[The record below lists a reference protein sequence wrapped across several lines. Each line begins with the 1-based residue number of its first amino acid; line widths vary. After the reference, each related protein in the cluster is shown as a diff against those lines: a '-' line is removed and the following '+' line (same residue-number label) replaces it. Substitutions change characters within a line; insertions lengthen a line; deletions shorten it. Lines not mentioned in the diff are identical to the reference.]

1 VASGLVLKSFW
12 RIRQV
17 NPGFIAGHVL
27 AMEMELPTD
36 SKYRSEAEQAE
47 FFRRTIESVKTLPSV
62 RWAGVANVLPLDASS
77 ESTVGFLVE
86 NRPPLPSGQR
96 LPADYRAVSADY
108 FRAMGIPLRKG
119 RYFTDEDKADRPLV
133 VAISESL
140 ARRYWPD
147 GSDPIGQHLRFGNR
161 LASREIVGIVGD
173 VKHSGLDKQVTPAL
187 YTSYLQVPQMR
198 MSLVARTSADPAGMI
213 RAVKDRVYAVDKDQ
227 PMYKIRT
234 MDEAV
239 AQSQSP
245 ARFTLI
251 LLGMFAAVAVVL
263 AAVGTY
269 GVLSYAV
276 TQRTRE
282 IGIRIALGA
291 QRKEVLHLVL
301 AQGVKMALIG
311 VIIGLA
317 AAAGVTRL
325 MRSMLFGVSPTD
337 PWTFGAVAILLLLV
351 ALAACYIPARR
362 AMRVDPI
369 VALRWE

>member
-1 VASGLVLKSFW
+1 
-12 RIRQV
+12 
-17 NPGFIAGHVL
+17 
-27 AMEMELPTD
+27 
-36 SKYRSEAEQAE
+36 
-47 FFRRTIESVKTLPSV
+47 
-62 RWAGVANVLPLDASS
+62 
-77 ESTVGFLVE
+77 
-86 NRPPLPSGQR
+86 
-96 LPADYRAVSADY
+96 
-108 FRAMGIPLRKG
+108 
-119 RYFTDEDKADRPLV
+119 
-133 VAISESL
+133 
-140 ARRYWPD
+140 
-147 GSDPIGQHLRFGNR
+147 
-161 LASREIVGIVGD
+161 
-173 VKHSGLDKQVTPAL
+173 
-187 YTSYLQVPQMR
+187 
-198 MSLVARTSADPAGMI
+198 MI

-325 MRSMLFGVSPTD
+325 IRSMLFGVSPTD